1 MPFAI
6 PDTLK
11 NEYEEYLTLLP
22 LRKFAKTHK
31 EAKIP
36 VSKGRPVLIQ
46 GIEDFANTNPANL
59 EIVESWIDDSVCC
72 GKKDVYLRDLA
83 DDSIDKLRDNT
94 YLEEKFSEKI
104 KTHRHISGNT
114 YNESLTVC
122 NYRHI
127 DSSAGTVLRVILCK
141 MINTFDREGYECSR
155 LYPIIANIYID
166 RNLIEIRVKPKANI
180 FLYRELNRNHEDDEQ
195 HISTSSEKQATEA
208 LGSLC
213 EWLEIKIETN
223 VFRLNEMNKRRIY
236 HLLESCIDI
245 PDEIETVLDNCS
257 DEFSRILSY
266 FTQHIKSLTDAD
278 SAAFIDDIRT
288 IFEKYIA
295 ITRTDFSIFIQNK
308 RMYPVRLIASDAD
321 TSKVD
326 QTSAGKKPLQSR
338 PIFYNNKSMIY
349 NNKRCDGIQFYV
361 KKDENISASQDY
373 FLTVKSMKGYCILS
387 WNLYIDEDEVDYVL
401 LRIIDLYG

>member
-46 GIEDFANTNPANL
+46 GIEDFANTNPVNL
-59 EIVESWIDDSVCC
+59 EIVESWIDNSVCC
-72 GKKDVYLRDLA
+72 GKKDVYLRDLT

-141 MINTFDREGYECSR
+141 MINTFDQEGYECSR
-155 LYPIIANIYID
+155 LYPIITNIYID

-180 FLYRELNRNHEDDEQ
+180 FLYRELNRDHEEDEQ
-195 HISTSSEKQATEA
+195 HISTSSEKEA
-208 LGSLC
+208 IAALESLC

-223 VFRLNEMNKRRIY
+223 VFRLNEINKRRIY

-245 PDEIETVLDNCS
+245 PGEIETVLDNCS

-266 FTQHIKSLTDAD
+266 FTQHVKSLTDAD

-288 IFEKYIA
+288 VFEKYIA

-373 FLTVKSMKGYCILS
+373 FLTVKSIKGYCKLS
-387 WNLYIDEDEVDYVL
+387 WNMYIDEDEVDYVL
-401 LRIIDLYG
+401 LRIIDLY

>member
-36 VSKGRPVLIQ
+36 LSKGRPVLIQ
-46 GIEDFANTNPANL
+46 GIEDFANTNPVNL
-59 EIVESWIDDSVCC
+59 EIVESWIDASVCC
-72 GKKDVYLRDLA
+72 GKKDVYLRDLT
-83 DDSIDKLRDNT
+83 DDPIDKLRDNT
-94 YLEEKFSEKI
+94 YLEEKFSRKI

-114 YNESLTVC
+114 YNEALSIC
-122 NYRHI
+122 NYYYL
-127 DSSAGTVLRVILCK
+127 DSRAGTVLRIILCK
-141 MINTFDREGYECSR
+141 MINTFDPEGYECSR
-155 LYPIIANIYID
+155 LYPVIANIYID
-166 RNLIEIRVKPKANI
+166 RKIIEIRVKPKANM
-180 FLYRELNRNHEDDEQ
+180 FLYRNLSKDNAEDS
-195 HISTSSEKQATEA
+195 HISTTSEKVATAA
-208 LGSLC
+208 LESLC

-223 VFRLNEMNKRRIY
+223 MFRLNEMNKRRIY

-245 PDEIETVLDNCS
+245 PDEIENALDNCS

-266 FTQHIKSLTDAD
+266 FMQHVKSLTDAD
-278 SAAFIDDIRT
+278 SSAFIDDIKT
-288 IFEKYIA
+288 VFEKYIA
-295 ITRTDFSIFIQNK
+295 TTRTDFSIFIQNK

-373 FLTVKSMKGYCILS
+373 FLTVKSIKGYCNLS
-387 WNLYIDEDEVDYVL
+387 WNMYIDEDEVDYVL
-401 LRIIDLYG
+401 LRIIDLY

>member
-36 VSKGRPVLIQ
+36 LSKGRPVLIQ
-46 GIEDFANTNPANL
+46 GIEDFANTNPVNL
-59 EIVESWIDDSVCC
+59 EIVESWIDASVCC
-72 GKKDVYLRDLA
+72 GKKDVYLKDLT
-83 DDSIDKLRDNT
+83 DDPIDKLRDNT
-94 YLEEKFSEKI
+94 YLEEKFFGKI

-114 YNESLTVC
+114 YNESLAVC

-127 DSSAGTVLRVILCK
+127 DSPAGTVLRIILCK
-141 MINTFDREGYECSR
+141 MINTFDPEGYECSR
-155 LYPIIANIYID
+155 LYPVIANIYID
-166 RNLIEIRVKPKANI
+166 RKIIEIRVKPKANM
-180 FLYRELNRNHEDDEQ
+180 FLYRNLSKDNAEDV
-195 HISTSSEKQATEA
+195 HISTTSEKVATAA
-208 LGSLC
+208 LESLC

-223 VFRLNEMNKRRIY
+223 VFRLNEINKRRIY

-245 PDEIETVLDNCS
+245 PDEIETSLDSCR

-266 FTQHIKSLTDAD
+266 FMQHVKSLTDAD
-278 SAAFIDDIRT
+278 SSAFIDDIKT
-288 IFEKYIA
+288 VFEKYIA
-295 ITRTDFSIFIQNK
+295 TTRTDFSIFIQNK

-361 KKDENISASQDY
+361 KKDENISTSQDY
-373 FLTVKSMKGYCILS
+373 FLTVKSMKGYCNLS
-387 WNLYIDEDEVDYVL
+387 WNMYIDEDEVDYVL
-401 LRIIDLYG
+401 LRIIDLY